1 MKGFLRQDLYHL
13 ALNTK
18 FYLGFLA
25 VMVVMVVATDMDA
38 SFLHFYLM
46 IFSASALLSLFN
58 YDAANHW
65 QSYAAAVP
73 GGRKAQVDGRYV
85 LALLAWAVVTA
96 LVLALSL
103 LPSPEGEKVGWMNGG
118 WLAAIVMGA
127 VMLLYVDLVFP
138 LNYRFGPRSRVVF
151 VILIAIV
158 GGGIGVVMAN
168 GDGGG
173 VVVFSDPVAPTLLLL
188 AAGLALMPVSYA
200 ISRVIVARKEG

>member
-18 FYLGFLA
+18 FYLVFVVG
-25 VMVVMVVATDMDA
+25 MVTLVVTTDMIA
-38 SFLHFYLM
+38 SFLNFYLM

-85 LALLAWAVVTA
+85 LALLAWAAVTA
-96 LVLALSL
+96 LVLAVSFLSG
-103 LPSPEGEKVGWMNGG
+103 PDEMNGG
-118 WLAAIVMGA
+118 WQTAVVMGA
-127 VMLLYVDLVFP
+127 VLLLYVDLAFP

-151 VILIAIV
+151 ILIMATGISIMGAGMA
-158 GGGIGVVMAN
+158 GGENFA
-168 GDGGG
+168 
-173 VVVFSDPVAPTLLLL
+173 VFSNSVAPTLLLL
-188 AAGLALMPVSYA
+188 AAGLALMPASYA

>member
-1 MKGFLRQDLYHL
+1 MKGFLKQDLYHL

-25 VMVVMVVATDMDA
+25 VMVIMVAVTDMDA

-58 YDAANHW
+58 YDASNHW
-65 QSYAAAVP
+65 ESYAAAVP

-85 LALLAWAVVTA
+85 LALLAWAAVTA
-96 LVLALSL
+96 LALALSL
-103 LPSPEGEKVGWMNGG
+103 LPDSDGESGG
-118 WLAAIVMGA
+118 WLAAVAMGA
-127 VMLLYVDLVFP
+127 VMLLYVDLAFP
-138 LNYRFGPRSRVVF
+138 LSYRFGPRSRVVF
-151 VILIAIV
+151 IIIIAV
-158 GGGIGVVMAN
+158 AVSLTGVVVAN

-200 ISRVIVARKEG
+200 ISRIIVARKEG